1 MNWLNALWDRHKEGK
16 HLRMSWLTNLICGLC
31 LLRNTNPQISKGVR
45 LNWPPRRLKT
55 TPMYSVIQITWTQ
68 ARSSR
73 SKLVLRALISC
84 NVCAWVRV
92 WQRILLKFCAYANL
106 WIYEYFRQ
114 EIKANNPFKVS
125 SKYSYAN
132 IWCTKREELLTEKE
146 RNKLFESELDG
157 TKFYLNIEIAH
168 ANPKPNRLVL
178 GSLWL
183 PPLLP
188 PKT

>member
-1 MNWLNALWDRHKEGK
+1 
-16 HLRMSWLTNLICGLC
+16 
-31 LLRNTNPQISKGVR
+31 
-45 LNWPPRRLKT
+45 
-55 TPMYSVIQITWTQ
+55 MYSVIQITWAQ

-92 WQRILLKFCAYANL
+92 WQRILLKLCAYANL

-178 GSLWL
+178 GSLWP

-188 PKT
+188 PQNVMQSQSQATNRVSGERKIKKSFKFNFWVRFSAIVQCRQC

>member
-1 MNWLNALWDRHKEGK
+1 M
-16 HLRMSWLTNLICGLC
+16 C
-31 LLRNTNPQISKGVR
+31 
-45 LNWPPRRLKT
+45 
-55 TPMYSVIQITWTQ
+55 SVIQITWTQ
-68 ARSSR
+68 AR
-73 SKLVLRALISC
+73 ISC

-92 WQRILLKFCAYANL
+92 WQRILLKLCAYANL

-132 IWCTKREELLTEKE
+132 IWCTKQENE

-168 ANPKPNRLVL
+168 ANPKPNRLWL
-178 GSLWL
+178 GEGGATVFDS
-183 PPLLP
+183 PFVAP
-188 PKT
+188 PKNVMQSQSQATNRVSGERKIKKSFKFNFWVRFSAIVQCRQC